1 MATVYEDPHARAVR
15 ASSQFASCKTM
26 SNQKPI
32 PASSSDETT
41 GMAPFFVATRA
52 A

>member
-15 ASSQFASCKTM
+15 ASSQFASGKTM
-26 SNQKPI
+26 SNHKPI
-32 PASSSDETT
+32 PASSSDEIT
-41 GMAPFFVATRA
+41 GTAPFFVATRA

>member
-1 MATVYEDPHARAVR
+1 MATVYEDPHARGVL
-15 ASSQFASCKTM
+15 ASSQIAFCKTM

-32 PASSSDETT
+32 PGNSSDETT

>member
-1 MATVYEDPHARAVR
+1 MAAVYEDPHARAVR
-15 ASSQFASCKTM
+15 ASSQTM